1 MDIKSRVINEAN
13 YIINTKN
20 TIRQTAKYFN
30 KSKSTIH
37 DDLHNKLK
45 KIDKSLYAKV
55 SDISCGTGTVDMKM
69 AGKREDYSAE
79 AEVGMGTVQIGD
91 NVLSSGFGNEFSD
104 KNDTGKEL
112 SIDCGMGDVQITFE
126 S

>member
-45 KIDKSLYAKV
+45 KIDKSLYEKV
-55 SDISCGTGTVDMKM
+55 SDKEIKLVDIKTPLEKKVALSFLKEVMKTS
-69 AGKREDYSAE
+69 K
-79 AEVGMGTVQIGD
+79 
-91 NVLSSGFGNEFSD
+91 
-104 KNDTGKEL
+104 
-112 SIDCGMGDVQITFE
+112 
-126 S
+126 

>member
-45 KIDKSLYAKV
+45 KIDKSLYARV
-55 SDISCGTGTVDMKM
+55 SDILNYHFLIKHIRGGVSTKLKY
-69 AGKREDYSAE
+69 A
-79 AEVGMGTVQIGD
+79 
-91 NVLSSGFGNEFSD
+91 
-104 KNDTGKEL
+104 KE
-112 SIDCGMGDVQITFE
+112 
-126 S
+126 

>member
-1 MDIKSRVINEAN
+1 MDATIKGKLNFYNKQNQMLANTAADATNHYN

-55 SDISCGTGTVDMKM
+55 SDILNYHFLIKHIRGGVSTKLKY
-69 AGKREDYSAE
+69 A
-79 AEVGMGTVQIGD
+79 
-91 NVLSSGFGNEFSD
+91 
-104 KNDTGKEL
+104 KE
-112 SIDCGMGDVQITFE
+112 
-126 S
+126 

>member
-45 KIDKSLYAKV
+45 KIDKSLYALLK
-55 SDISCGTGTVDMKM
+55 SDILNYHFLIKHIRGGVSTKLKY
-69 AGKREDYSAE
+69 A
-79 AEVGMGTVQIGD
+79 
-91 NVLSSGFGNEFSD
+91 
-104 KNDTGKEL
+104 KE
-112 SIDCGMGDVQITFE
+112 
-126 S
+126 